1 MARAADPMKK
11 VIKAALK
18 QAEDDGWRDLT
29 LEAIAAKA
37 KMSLADLRKVV
48 RDKPQILEKFLEQ
61 IDVEVL
67 DSLDPDIAGEPARDR
82 LFEVLMRRFEVLAPY
97 KAALRAISKDLR
109 SNPADRL
116 ALAGPGLR
124 SMQWMMNGAGI
135 EPHGLRGVV
144 QVNGLAWVYVSV
156 FRTWLEDE
164 DPGLARTMADLDQK
178 LRRGETLLRNVQVPI
193 GLGQTLAQ
201 FVCSY
206 RKARRDAATAND
218 TEPAPSP

>member
-18 QAEDDGWRDLT
+18 QAEDDGWHDLT
-29 LEAIAAKA
+29 LEAIAAQA

-48 RDKPQILEKFLEQ
+48 RDKAQILEKFLEQ

-67 DSLDPDIAGEPARDR
+67 DSLDPEIAGEPARDR
-82 LFEVLMRRFEVLAPY
+82 LFEVLMRRFEVLAPH
-97 KAALRAISKDLR
+97 KPALRAISKDLK
-109 SNPADRL
+109 SNLADRL

-135 EPHGLRGVV
+135 EPQGLRGVV

-156 FRTWLEDE
+156 FRTWLEDD

-178 LRRGETLLRNVQVPI
+178 LRRGETLLRNAQVPI
-193 GLGQTLAQ
+193 GLGQTLAK

-206 RKARRDAATAND
+206 RKARRDAATTSD